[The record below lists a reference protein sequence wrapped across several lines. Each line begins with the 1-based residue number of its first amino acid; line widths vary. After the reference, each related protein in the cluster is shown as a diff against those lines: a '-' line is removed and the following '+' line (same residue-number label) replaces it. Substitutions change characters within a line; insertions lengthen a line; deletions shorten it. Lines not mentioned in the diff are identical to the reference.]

1 MAGRFGE
8 TRGRR
13 TGRGNVVASPMGIC
27 VAEDCGG
34 SCEGV
39 DEVVAVG
46 EVVGGDM
53 E

>member
-1 MAGRFGE
+1 
-8 TRGRR
+8 
-13 TGRGNVVASPMGIC
+13 MGIC

-34 SCEGV
+34 CFEGV